1 MHSARLANS
10 AASTNKFQMY
20 TTHSLY
26 NIIHGCQVVIEF
38 ISPVSVISSHPKRK
52 LLQNK
57 CDISYQNEQPGHSMT
72 LLVAILSWLAAQ

>member
-10 AASTNKFQMY
+10 VTSTNKFQTY

-26 NIIHGCQVVIEF
+26 NIIYGRQVVVEF
-38 ISPVSVISSHPKRK
+38 ISPVSMITLHPKRK

-57 CDISYQNEQPGHSMT
+57 CDISYQKEQPGHSRT
-72 LLVAILSWLAAQ
+72 LLAAILSWLAAQ